1 MRDRRVGATNAN
13 FTVWHSTMPIA
24 AFVEMLRG
32 GKVGGV
38 VDIRCVSR
46 SSANPQYNR
55 DVLPAA
61 LASCQIGYEGLPEL
75 GGLRKTSKS
84 IPPDVNGFWTNR
96 SFHNYA
102 DYALS
107 AEFRTGLDCLLE
119 LAVSRR
125 DRKSTRLNSSH

>member
-1 MRDRRVGATNAN
+1 MAAIHPS
-13 FTVWHSTMPIA
+13 FTIGHSTKPIA
-24 AFVEMLRG
+24 AFVELLRV
-32 GKVGGV
+32 GKVASV
-38 VDIRCVSR
+38 VDTRSVSR
-46 SSANPQYNR
+46 SRANPQYNR

-102 DYALS
+102 EIGRAS
-107 AEFRTGLDCLLE
+107 G
-119 LAVSRR
+119 R
-125 DRKSTRLNSSH
+125 DSVCQYV

>member
-1 MRDRRVGATNAN
+1 MAATHPI
-13 FTVWHSTMPIA
+13 FTIGHSTKPIA
-24 AFVEMLRG
+24 AFVELLRV
-32 GKVGGV
+32 GKVASV
-38 VDIRCVSR
+38 VDIRSVSR
-46 SSANPQYNR
+46 SRANPQYNR

-102 DYALS
+102 RSEEHTSELQSLMRISYAV
-107 AEFRTGLDCLLE
+107 FCLN
-119 LAVSRR
+119 
-125 DRKSTRLNSSH
+125 KKTKTQK